1 MALISFRPVRF
12 DELGLRRAL
21 ADRMVPF
28 LVAAMAF
35 LAALALAGWT
45 GAASLT
51 RHWESGAGATLT
63 VQVPRP
69 AEPATAASGT
79 NASGTNASG
88 TNASGTAA
96 PGTAAPGTAAL
107 GTNPSGTNAP
117 GTSDPGTRLAAVV
130 RQLKETPGVESA
142 QTLSD
147 DQLNALLS
155 PWLGT
160 DMKDLTVSIPA
171 VVSVHLSGTAVDLN
185 ALSARLTEHAPG
197 TVLEDHAAWAGRLG
211 ALARSLQL
219 CSGLVLLIVTLVTA
233 AVIAVATRSGLAA
246 RRDAVMIVYQLGAT
260 DGYIAQRFAMRAAT
274 LASVGGA
281 IGGVFAL
288 PVLFMLATFALPLA
302 GGGAPATG
310 PASALAMLPP
320 GLWLLPVLLPAA
332 AALIGFLTAQV
343 TMRQWLRRLS

>member
-1 MALISFRPVRF
+1 M
-12 DELGLRRAL
+12 
-21 ADRMVPF
+21 
-28 LVAAMAF
+28 
-35 LAALALAGWT
+35 
-45 GAASLT
+45 
-51 RHWESGAGATLT
+51 
-63 VQVPRP
+63 
-69 AEPATAASGT
+69 
-79 NASGTNASG
+79 
-88 TNASGTAA
+88 
-96 PGTAAPGTAAL
+96 
-107 GTNPSGTNAP
+107 
-117 GTSDPGTRLAAVV
+117 V

-302 GGGAPATG
+302 GGGASATG

>member
-51 RHWESGAGATLT
+51 RHWESGASATLT

-69 AEPATAASGT
+69 AEPDAADS
-79 NASGTNASG
+79 
-88 TNASGTAA
+88 
-96 PGTAAPGTAAL
+96 
-107 GTNPSGTNAP
+107 
-117 GTSDPGTRLAAVV
+117 GTRLAAVV
-130 RQLKETPGVESA
+130 KLLTATPGVESA
-142 QTLSD
+142 KPLSD
-147 DQLNALLS
+147 DQLNTLLR

-160 DMKDLTVSIPA
+160 DMKDLAVSVPA
-171 VVSVHLSGTAVDLN
+171 VVSVHLSNVAVDLSK
-185 ALSARLTEHAPG
+185 LSAELGERAPG

-246 RRDAVMIVYQLGAT
+246 RRDAVMIVHQLGAT

-274 LASVGGA
+274 LASIGGA

-288 PVLFMLATFALPLA
+288 PVLFMLATFALPLS

-310 PASALAMLPP
+310 AADALAMLPP
-320 GLWLLPVLLPAA
+320 GLWFLPVVLPVA
-332 AALIGFLTAQV
+332 AALVGFLTAQV

>member
-79 NASGTNASG
+79 NASGT
-88 TNASGTAA
+88 AA
-96 PGTAAPGTAAL
+96 P

>member
-88 TNASGTAA
+88 TAA
-96 PGTAAPGTAAL
+96 P

-302 GGGAPATG
+302 GGGVSATG

>member
-88 TNASGTAA
+88 TAA
-96 PGTAAPGTAAL
+96 PGTAAPGT
-107 GTNPSGTNAP
+107 NPSSTNAP

-302 GGGAPATG
+302 GGGPPATG

-332 AALIGFLTAQV
+332 AAQIGFLTAQV

>member
-88 TNASGTAA
+88 TAA
-96 PGTAAPGTAAL
+96 PGTAAP

-197 TVLEDHAAWAGRLG
+197 TVLEDHAAWAGRLS

-302 GGGAPATG
+302 GGGASATG